1 MWPFSKL
8 FTRSKAAAS
17 AKVATSSFQAIVEN
31 ALRERGNRDDDMR
44 VDPAYR
50 EPNYVVRMC
59 QALHEQL
66 QTMGQ
71 QSVTLSEVMALERSA
86 CGHIDYIHKLDLR
99 LSQLATGGDVRG

>member
-8 FTRSKAAAS
+8 FERSETVAIAN
-17 AKVATSSFQAIVEN
+17 VATSPFKALIET
-31 ALRERGNRDDDMR
+31 ALRERGTRADDMR

-66 QTMGQ
+66 QAMGQ
-71 QSVTLSEVMALERSA
+71 QSVTLPVVMMLERTA

-99 LSQLATGGDVRG
+99 LSQLATGGEFRG